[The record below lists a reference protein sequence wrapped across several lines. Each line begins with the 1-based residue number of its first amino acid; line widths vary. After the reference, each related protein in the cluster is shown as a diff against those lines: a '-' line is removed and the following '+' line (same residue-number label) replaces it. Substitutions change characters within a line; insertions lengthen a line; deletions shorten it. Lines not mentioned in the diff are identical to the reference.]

1 MNGEDRA
8 MTSKERAMT
17 SEDLIAA
24 LARDVRPVPRYG
36 LVQRLG
42 LGIGAGAL
50 VTLIAVGGWLGFRPD
65 LMPAMHGATFWIKW
79 TYTVSLAIC
88 ATVATLR
95 LARPDGRVG
104 GWLRLM
110 IVPVLGLAAIAIA
123 ELATTPRGDWLA
135 LWLGDSWTVCSRN
148 VFVLAVP
155 IFVGL
160 LWSFRRLAPTRLA
173 LAGMT
178 AGMAAGAWGATLYCL
193 HCPETSALFVLTWY
207 TLGMVAVAAL
217 GAIVGPRLL
226 RW

>member
-1 MNGEDRA
+1 MN
-8 MTSKERAMT
+8 

-24 LARDVRPVPRYG
+24 LSRDVRPVRRHALG
-36 LVQRLG
+36 QRLG
-42 LGIGAGAL
+42 LGLAVGAL
-50 VTLIAVGGWLGFRPD
+50 MTLIVLGAWLGFRPD
-65 LMPAMHGATFWIKW
+65 LMLAMHRATFWIKW
-79 TYTVSLAIC
+79 TYSISLAIC

-110 IVPVLGLAAIAIA
+110 IVPVLGLAAIAVV

-135 LWLGDSWTVCSRN
+135 MWLGHSWTVCSRN
-148 VFVLAVP
+148 VFLLAVP
-155 IFVGL
+155 IFAGL
-160 LWSFRRLAPTRLA
+160 LWSFRRMAPTRLA

-193 HCPETSALFVLTWY
+193 HCPETSSLFVLTWY
-207 TLGMVAVAAL
+207 TLGMAAAAVL
-217 GAIVGPRLL
+217 GAIAGPRLL

>member
-1 MNGEDRA
+1 MN
-8 MTSKERAMT
+8 

-24 LARDVRPVPRYG
+24 LSRDVRPVPRHA
-36 LVQRLG
+36 LAKRLG
-42 LGIGAGAL
+42 LGLGLGAL
-50 VTLIAVGGWLGFRPD
+50 ITLCVAAIWLGIRPD
-65 LMPAMHGATFWIKW
+65 LMLAMHGSVFWIKW
-79 TYTVSLAIC
+79 TYTISLGIC

-110 IVPVLGLAAIAIA
+110 IVPVLGLAAIAVF

-135 LWLGDSWTVCSRN
+135 MWLGHSWAVCSRN
-148 VFVLAVP
+148 VFMLAVP
-155 IFVGL
+155 IFAGL

-207 TLGMVAVAAL
+207 TLGMAAAAAL